1 MHYDVVYSV
10 FRLCFS
16 YVQLITITPHRI
28 CIDIRKYDYDR
39 LFIFSII
46 DGSVI
51 SESSW
56 GRLLPLAQNLEEISQ
71 KKNLH
76 IKENILSKNYFNVL
90 KKIYSL

>member
-71 KKNLH
+71 KR
-76 IKENILSKNYFNVL
+76 IFIS
-90 KKIYSL
+90 KKIFYQKIILTC